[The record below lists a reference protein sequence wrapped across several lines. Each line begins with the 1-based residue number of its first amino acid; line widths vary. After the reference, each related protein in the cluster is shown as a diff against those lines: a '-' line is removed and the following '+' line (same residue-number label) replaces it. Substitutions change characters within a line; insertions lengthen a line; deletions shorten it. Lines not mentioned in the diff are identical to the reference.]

1 VSLEQ
6 ETDYPWLSS
15 YPSNVDWNAPL
26 KPRSLPDMFDEA
38 VARFS
43 ALPCTYFLGKS
54 LTYGEIGELADQIAA
69 GLQAN
74 GLKPGDKIGLL
85 LPNCPYFIAFYFAA
99 LKIGC
104 VVVNFNPLY
113 TVEEL
118 EHQVSDSGTTV
129 MVSLDLNILFDKVA
143 ELLEK
148 GTLPRAVICP
158 FADLLPFV
166 KSILFKIVKRGEMAA
181 PSASPVASALIPFD
195 KLVSAGT
202 DYAPASINPKE
213 DVAVLQYTGG
223 TTGVPK
229 GAMLTHANLTANVQ
243 QVTLWFPDAEDGKER
258 AMAVL
263 PFFHV
268 FAMTGIMNNG
278 LSRGYEL
285 VLMAKFELEDA
296 IQLIKRK
303 QPTILPG
310 VPTLFNALMNHPK
323 VNSSDL
329 SSLKYCISGG
339 AGLPMEIKTGFEA
352 LASCNVVEG
361 YGLSETS
368 PVATIN
374 PLGGLIKE
382 NSIGQPLPGTVISIR
397 DLDDP
402 AREVAR
408 GENGEVCIAG
418 PQVMK
423 GYWQNKAATEDVML
437 GEFLRTGDVGH
448 FDEDGFIYLVD
459 RIKDIIICSG
469 FNVYPRRI
477 EDAIYEFPPVEEV
490 TVIGVPDEYRGEAPK
505 AFIKLKPGTTATK
518 EEVLAFLKKKLS
530 PIEMPDHF
538 EFRDELPKTMVGKLS
553 KKELRT
559 EHPAPPPPG

>member
-1 VSLEQ
+1 MSLEQ